1 MTEKTG
7 ESGQGFPPFSQKSK
21 KALTFA
27 ICGAKVGPSSTEGFA
42 MKLVRFSFAYRY
54 YRYFNRK

>member
-7 ESGQGFPPFSQKSK
+7 ESRRCFPPFSQKSK

-27 ICGAKVGPSSTEGFA
+27 LCGAKVRPSSTEGFS
-42 MKLVRFSFAYRY
+42 MKQVRFAYAYGY
-54 YRYFNRK
+54 YRYFEKK